1 MLAQQFPVVDAK
13 KINLSN
19 FQVEKLQS
27 PVILIP
33 SKLAAKVPPTLM
45 PWTITESMT
54 RLQDMM
60 EKRMGRSSTYWDI
73 FFDIG
78 FDMF

>member
-1 MLAQQFPVVDAK
+1 
-13 KINLSN
+13 
-19 FQVEKLQS
+19 
-27 PVILIP
+27 VILIP

-45 PWTITESMT
+45 PWTITESMS

-60 EKRMGRSSTYWDI
+60 EKRMGRSSMYWDI
-73 FFDIG
+73 FFNIG